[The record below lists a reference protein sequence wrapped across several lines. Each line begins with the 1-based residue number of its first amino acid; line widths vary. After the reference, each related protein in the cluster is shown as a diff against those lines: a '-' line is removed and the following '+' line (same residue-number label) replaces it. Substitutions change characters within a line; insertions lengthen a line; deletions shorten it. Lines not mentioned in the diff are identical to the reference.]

1 MARKIL
7 KMIYNE
13 NMQIKMKK
21 IFSTFLKNFSTAAFV
36 FLLVMPASGSYK
48 LKDYGFGSG
57 GGGNST
63 DGTYSLEAITGE
75 VGGQKAI
82 GGSVQLGPGLIFTG
96 QANVPLAPTFDNPSS
111 YYNKLRVVLNAS
123 GNPTDTI
130 FAIAIST
137 DNFATTRYVQNDYTI
152 GDTLGTEDYQTYAS
166 WGGGSDEYIIG
177 LTPNTTYKVKIKA
190 MQGKFS
196 ETGYGSVATAATVNP
211 TLSFDIDVSASDSE
225 TDAPFTINM
234 GDLTANTVMDSA
246 EKIWVDLTTNG
257 ETGGRVYVIG
267 ANGGLV
273 SAKAAGYK
281 IDAITGDLASG
292 ANPKGFGAQGSTA
305 TGGTFAIAP
314 LYDYNP
320 AGDEVGIIDQ
330 YSREIFTASGPLSGA
345 RGSFL
350 LKAKSSAITP
360 AAADYSEILT
370 VIASGSF

>member
-1 MARKIL
+1 MLSKI
-7 KMIYNE
+7 
-13 NMQIKMKK
+13 KK
-21 IFSTFLKNFSTAAFV
+21 LFISTSFV
-36 FLLVMPASGSYK
+36 FLLVMPASPNYK
-48 LKDYGFGSG
+48 LKDFGFGTG
-57 GGGNST
+57 GTGNST
-63 DGTYSLEAITGE
+63 DGTYSLEAITGQLN
-75 VGGQKAI
+75 GDQGTSPLYKI
-82 GGSVQLGPGLIFTG
+82 GSGLIFTG

-111 YYNKLRVVLNAS
+111 YYNKLRIIPNAS
-123 GNPTDTI
+123 GNPSDTI
-130 FAIAIST
+130 FAIAISA

-190 MQGKFS
+190 MQGDFT
-196 ETGYGSVATAATVNP
+196 ETGYGPIATAATINP
-211 TLSFDIDVSASDSE
+211 TLAFDIDVSASDSE

-234 GDLTANTVMDSA
+234 GDLTANTVVDSA

-281 IDAITGDLASG
+281 IDALTGDLASG
-292 ANPKGFGAQGSTA
+292 ANPKGFGAQGSSA

-314 LYDYNP
+314 LYNYSP
-320 AGDEVGIIDQ
+320 AGDEVGIVDQ